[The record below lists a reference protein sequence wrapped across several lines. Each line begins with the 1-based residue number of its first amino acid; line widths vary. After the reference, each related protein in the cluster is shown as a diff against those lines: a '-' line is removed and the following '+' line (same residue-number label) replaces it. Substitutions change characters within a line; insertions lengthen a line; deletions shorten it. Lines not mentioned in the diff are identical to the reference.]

1 MHIVTA
7 DNKNNPDNA
16 RLIAD
21 MIDGGDFN
29 LPPAPFPEAPY
40 EGGAPDYGPGD
51 DDAEMM
57 PHDLDHEEMRTIDPA
72 KIEACSHEPQND
84 TGNGQRLLQYFGR
97 ELLHVREVGWH
108 HWTGRAWELS
118 GGAERATLCAQKTA
132 ERIALEADY
141 LTATPHEKAAMDAAE
156 DAAAELARLDPE
168 KKDKWTDE
176 QKRRARMLEWMI
188 DQGSFARE
196 QLQKRQ
202 VGRRRFAVSSGNAS
216 RIAGMLTQA
225 LPHRSIDPTALDA
238 DPLAF
243 NVENGTLYFI
253 RELDLECPDPDVK
266 RYAARVEIRPHNPDD
281 LIAKCAPVAFDE
293 NAQCP
298 RFMAFLDKFQP
309 VRPVRDFLQIYHG
322 YSLLGLA
329 GEQCLAFNVGG
340 GGNGKSTFLDTV
352 CRIMGPYAQT
362 LQFASLAEMG
372 FGRRGDQATPDV
384 ARLPGA
390 RLVRASE
397 PKPTDRFDES
407 MIKTMT
413 GGEPMLVRHLQK
425 GFFEFRPVF
434 KLALS
439 GNHKPQI
446 SGVDHGIWRRMRIVP
461 WAVQIAEN
469 ERRPIEEV
477 LAELW
482 DERAGILNWLIE
494 GALRYLR
501 EGLQI
506 PSEVADATADY
517 REEMDPVGGFIRDC
531 VEIVP
536 PPPEG
541 GQPHTITA
549 RDMYNCFDGWCDEN
563 SVRAWKEQAF
573 GRALIQKGFQRAR
586 SASVRQYINVR
597 FKKVM
602 TRKPASSSNEPP
614 PHSDDEVPM

>member
-1 MHIVTA
+1 MRIVTA

-29 LPPAPFPEAPY
+29 LPPAAFPEAPY
-40 EGGAPDYGPGD
+40 EEGAPDYGPSD
-51 DDAEMM
+51 DDAEML
-57 PHDLDHEEMRTIDPA
+57 PHHLDHDEMRKVDNA
-72 KIEACSHEPQND
+72 AIEACAREPQND
-84 TGNGQRLLQYFGR
+84 TGNGQRLLRYFGR

-108 HWTGRAWELS
+108 YWTGRCWELS

-132 ERIALEADY
+132 ARIALEADY

-156 DAAAELARLDPE
+156 DAAAALERLPGPRDQWSDE
-168 KKDKWTDE
+168 TRKKAHALEYAIE
-176 QKRRARMLEWMI
+176 QGR
-188 DQGSFARE
+188 FARE

-202 VGRRRFAVSSGNAS
+202 IARRRFSVSSGNAS
-216 RIAGMLTQA
+216 RIAGMLAQA
-225 LPHRSIDPTALDA
+225 LPHRTIDPTALDA

-243 NVENGTLYFI
+243 NVENGTLHFV
-253 RELDLECPDPDVK
+253 RELDLECPDPDAK
-266 RYAARVEIRPHNPDD
+266 RYTARVELRPHDPDD
-281 LIAKCAPVAFDE
+281 LIAKCAPVIFDAQ
-293 NAQCP
+293 AQCP

-309 VRPVRDFLQIYHG
+309 ARPVRDFLQIYHG
-322 YSLLGLA
+322 YALLGLA
-329 GEQCLAFNVGG
+329 GEQCLVFNVGS
-340 GGNGKSTFLDTV
+340 GGNGKSTFLDLV

-461 WAVQIAEN
+461 WPVQIAEAD
-469 ERRPIEEV
+469 RRPIEDV

-482 DERAGILNWLIE
+482 GERSGILNWLIE

-531 VEIVP
+531 IEIVP
-536 PPPEG
+536 PPADGDP
-541 GQPHTITA
+541 PCTITA

-563 SVRAWKEQAF
+563 SVRPWKEQAF

-597 FKKVM
+597 FKQVM
-602 TRKPASSSNEPP
+602 ARKPASAPHDPP
-614 PHSDDEVPM
+614 PPSDDDVPI